1 MRSRAQGCARR
12 ETECLDSLVE
22 MELPRRLL
30 DHVALWQDLEDCLE
44 RKLDV
49 VSKRALDWHV
59 RTRVLTEAVPQ

>member
-1 MRSRAQGCARR
+1 
-12 ETECLDSLVE
+12 